1 MFFGAGNEPRRN
13 RKPPTMYEFEFELT
27 GYEEHMRDSE
37 GCGDARVCPIH
48 PHVKTS
54 SDNGMFDA
62 PCDEC
67 EHAMDERDAME
78 AAAEDLRRYPGGR
91 CVDPSHWFQ
100 RGACETSEDQIPF

>member
-1 MFFGAGNEPRRN
+1 MFFGAGNEPRRK
-13 RKPPTMYEFEFELT
+13 REQTTMYEWADDLT

-54 SDNGMFDA
+54 SDDGMHDGL
-62 PCDEC
+62 CGEC

-78 AAAEDLRRYPGGR
+78 ATAEDLRRYPGGR
-91 CVDPSHWFQ
+91 CVDVAWRSPV
-100 RGACETSEDQIPF
+100 CETYSDDIPF